1 MAEAILAAVTKIGMI
16 GASKAAT
23 AAGELLAKKVNG
35 LMELPGKI
43 KMIDKELRMLNG
55 VIQDLGSSHLSNNV
69 IKEWITGVR
78 NLAYHVEDVVD
89 KYLYEAVKVNEEDFL
104 SRYVFNMGGARNAI
118 VFSKIVVEVAEI
130 EIELKQVKEN
140 QAYWTNTI
148 VPVNNDRA
156 EIDRQR
162 SGGGF
167 QGLFCDEDL
176 VGIDENRSKL
186 TEWLSTDE
194 KDSTV
199 ITISGMGG
207 LGKTTLVRNVY
218 DREKGNFPGGQAW
231 IVVSQKY
238 DVVDLLTKLLSK
250 IGQSQPVSA
259 KPDVD
264 DLTNAIQKT
273 LQYKKCLIV
282 LDDVW
287 NEEAYNQMHN
297 AFKGSQGSR
306 VMITTRK
313 EKVAAIAHNGRRMI
327 VQPLGSTESY
337 KLFCSRAFHNTSPDP
352 DRKCPPELRC
362 PPELETVA
370 AAIADRCHG
379 LPLAIVACGSLL
391 SKKEPT
397 EHAWDQMYNQLR
409 SKLQENN
416 HVQAI
421 LILSYHDLPGNLR
434 NCFLYCSLFPE
445 DYPMP
450 RESLVRMWVAEGF
463 AIRKDQSTA
472 EEVAEDNLMELIS
485 RNMLEVV
492 ERDELS
498 RVTTCKMH
506 DIVRSLALDIAKEE
520 RFGSANDEGEM
531 INTDTE
537 VRRFS
542 TCGWKGDGSRPAAAG
557 VKFPRLR
564 TVMSIASSTSM
575 ISSILSGSNYLT
587 VLELQDSGISQLP
600 ETIGN
605 LFNLR
610 YIGLRRTNI
619 ESLPDSIE
627 KLSNLETLD
636 IKQTK
641 IVKLPPGIVKVEK
654 LRHLFADR
662 FADERQTEF
671 RYFVGVEAP
680 KMISNCHDLQTLE
693 TVCASKDLS
702 QQLRKM
708 TKLQTVWIDNI
719 NASNCEDLFEALSY
733 MPLLSSVLL
742 SASDERETLSFEKLK
757 PISTKLTRLIV
768 RGGWAHGTLN
778 CPIFQGS
785 GRYLRYLALSW
796 CNLGEEDPLKLLA
809 SQVPALTYLSLNRV
823 SSAAILVLS
832 AGCFPKLK
840 TLVLKNM
847 PNVNQLVIEDN
858 AIPAIHGIYIVSLRE
873 MNMAPHGIDCLGSLK
888 KLWLLGLHR
897 DFKADW
903 DLKQMHN
910 KLKHV
915 PELRS

>member
-1 MAEAILAAVTKIGMI
+1 MLEFFQKRMAEAILAAVTKIGMI

-23 AAGELLAKKVNG
+23 AVGDQLAKRVNG

-104 SRYVFNMGGARNAI
+104 SRYVFNMEGARNAI

-130 EIELKQVKEN
+130 ENKLKQVKEN

-264 DLTNAIQKT
+264 DLTDAIQKT

-287 NEEAYNQMHN
+287 NEEAYNQMRN

-421 LILSYHDLPGNLR
+421 LMQENKTWQLIPPRPGVNIIDSKWVFKVKK
-434 NCFLYCSLFPE
+434 NSDGSLERYKARLVAKGFRQRYGE
-445 DYPMP
+445 DYEDTFSPVVKP
-450 RESLVRMWVAEGF
+450 TTIHLLLALAVSRGWHLHQLDIQNAFLNGVLE
-463 AIRKDQSTA
+463 
-472 EEVAEDNLMELIS
+472 EEVFMRQPPSFEDPL
-485 RNMLEVV
+485 
-492 ERDELS
+492 
-498 RVTTCKMH
+498 
-506 DIVRSLALDIAKEE
+506 
-520 RFGSANDEGEM
+520 
-531 INTDTE
+531 
-537 VRRFS
+537 
-542 TCGWKGDGSRPAAAG
+542 RPSHLCHLKKAIYGLKQA
-557 VKFPRLR
+557 PRAWHAR
-564 TVMSIASSTSM
+564 
-575 ISSILSGSNYLT
+575 
-587 VLELQDSGISQLP
+587 
-600 ETIGN
+600 
-605 LFNLR
+605 
-610 YIGLRRTNI
+610 
-619 ESLPDSIE
+619 
-627 KLSNLETLD
+627 
-636 IKQTK
+636 
-641 IVKLPPGIVKVEK
+641 
-654 LRHLFADR
+654 
-662 FADERQTEF
+662 
-671 RYFVGVEAP
+671 
-680 KMISNCHDLQTLE
+680 
-693 TVCASKDLS
+693 
-702 QQLRKM
+702 
-708 TKLQTVWIDNI
+708 
-719 NASNCEDLFEALSY
+719 
-733 MPLLSSVLL
+733 LSSVLGSLGFRASTADTSLFIL
-742 SASDERETLSFEKLK
+742 SK
-757 PISTKLTRLIV
+757 PDLTMFLLVYVDDIIVVSSSPSATTRLV
-768 RGGWAHGTLN
+768 A
-778 CPIFQGS
+778 
-785 GRYLRYLALSW
+785 
-796 CNLGEEDPLKLLA
+796 
-809 SQVPALTYLSLNRV
+809 
-823 SSAAILVLS
+823 
-832 AGCFPKLK
+832 
-840 TLVLKNM
+840 
-847 PNVNQLVIEDN
+847 
-858 AIPAIHGIYIVSLRE
+858 
-873 MNMAPHGIDCLGSLK
+873 
-888 KLWLLGLHR
+888 
-897 DFKADW
+897 
-903 DLKQMHN
+903 
-910 KLKHV
+910 
-915 PELRS
+915 